1 MLELM
6 DQDNSEATSQCVIV
20 AAIILKHLSS
30 NSELLHPKWPLSTHS
45 ANDHLVLVTAL
56 AYFVERTHRTT
67 E

>member
-6 DQDNSEATSQCVIV
+6 DQDNSETTSQCVVV
-20 AAIILKHLSS
+20 AVIILKRLSS

-45 ANDHLVLVTAL
+45 ANGHLVTAL
-56 AYFVERTHRTT
+56 TYFVERTHRTT